1 MSEFSR
7 WLAKKYPEYL
17 LEQEDT
23 SMQQTPP
30 AQTTTE
36 KLRQRLERDKQ
47 NKTPDQKA
55 PDQKAPDQGSKIKQY
70 LQQKQAGVQPDQDNI
85 GAKLRYRPEEII
97 IIKNVIPKQ
106 LIRNAQFDTN
116 KWDKDFENLQKPS
129 EGDIGFATSKEFFD
143 KPVRML
149 VVTRSGLTRVMGAST
164 AAYFNHSTRTMVMP
178 DNAFIQLPTATSDG
192 KLKPDGVHTLAH
204 ELRHTTQQGE
214 TPFHRSQGAVGF
226 IGGEPSQKYSFAWVQ
241 YLNDPKEM
249 GVRLAA
255 IKNYMSKESLFKIAD
270 SNFPK
275 DNRDVDLGHTYAK
288 QLIAFLPE
296 DEKRIFHYILH
307 PKEWSDAFA
316 KEKNSSP
323 QQSKI
328 LLETVNRIIG
338 ILRKQNRDINS
349 LLDFYYFMDVDRDKD
364 FLEMKQEAYKELMDA
379 YDRVV
384 KNKSQYNQP
393 AYG

>member
-23 SMQQTPP
+23 LMQQTPP
-30 AQTTTE
+30 AQTPAE
-36 KLRQRLERDKQ
+36 KLRQRLEKDKQ

-55 PDQKAPDQGSKIKQY
+55 PDQGSKIRQY
-70 LQQKQAGVQPDQDNI
+70 FQQQQAGVQPSQDNI
-85 GAKLRYRPEEII
+85 GEKLGYKPDEII
-97 IIKNVIPKQ
+97 IQKNLIPKQ
-106 LIRNAQFDTN
+106 LIRNAQFDVK
-116 KWDKDFENLQKPS
+116 KWDADFNKLQKPR

-164 AAYFNHSTRTMVMP
+164 GAYFSRSRETMVMP
-178 DNAFIQLPTATSDG
+178 DNAFIKIPTATSDG
-192 KLKPDGVHTLAH
+192 ELKPDGVNTLAH

-226 IGGEPSQKYSFAWVQ
+226 IGGNQEPGIKGSAAWFQ
-241 YLNDPKEM
+241 YMNDPREM
-249 GVRLAA
+249 GVRVAA
-255 IKNYMSKESLFKIAD
+255 IKNYMSKESLFKITD

-275 DNRDVDLGHTYAK
+275 ENRDYAN

-307 PKEWSDAFA
+307 PKDWSDAFA
-316 KEKNSSP
+316 KEKNSNP
-323 QQSKI
+323 QQIKT
-328 LLETVNRIIG
+328 LFETVNQIIG
-338 ILRKQNRDINS
+338 ILRRKNRDINS
-349 LLDFYYFMDVDRDKD
+349 LLDLYYSMDDSVDKGWT
-364 FLEMKQEAYKELMDA
+364 EMRQEAYTELMDA